1 MWAENG
7 LERIKM
13 LLLAINAYK
22 WIIANWKLIAIAV
35 VLAGV
40 FTAGW
45 CVRGYIAEAAQ
56 NKAIAAAVKVSE
68 DKMRGDYEKAIAI
81 EKRKRAYR
89 ERARAASVGINSLP
103 NDACG
108 DSSIPSSWMLIIQNA
123 YDNIAG

>member
-1 MWAENG
+1 M
-7 LERIKM
+7 
-13 LLLAINAYK
+13 LAILTAAK
-22 WIIANWKLIAIAV
+22 WIHANWKLVAIVAI
-35 VLAGV
+35 LGGA
-40 FTAGW
+40 FYSGW
-45 CVRGYIAEAAQ
+45 KTRGYIAEAAQ

>member
-1 MWAENG
+1 M
-7 LERIKM
+7 
-13 LLLAINAYK
+13 LAILTAAK
-22 WIIANWKLIAIAV
+22 WIRNNWQ
-35 VLAGV
+35 LALMVGGLV
-40 FTAGW
+40 GMFYSGW
-45 CVRGYIAEAAQ
+45 VVRGYIAEAMQ
-56 NKAIAAAVKVSE
+56 NKAIAAAVKDAN